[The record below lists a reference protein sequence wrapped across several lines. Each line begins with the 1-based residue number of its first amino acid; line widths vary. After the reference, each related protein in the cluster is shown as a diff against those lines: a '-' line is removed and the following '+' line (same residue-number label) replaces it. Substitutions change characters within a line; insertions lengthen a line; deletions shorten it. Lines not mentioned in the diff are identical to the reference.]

1 MVNFIHEIREWIML
15 AMEAGILYYV
25 AREFY
30 YDRDKDLAKEHKKTR
45 TTKKV
50 TNKPGGETIT
60 EESIETSE
68 SSFKGE
74 MDATDSVMIKDFDK
88 EKNQKIL

>member
-1 MVNFIHEIREWIML
+1 MW

-30 YDRDKDLAKEHKKTR
+30 YDRDKDLAKAHKKTR

-50 TNKPGGETIT
+50 TSKPGGETIT
-60 EESIETSE
+60 EESTETNEPVSN
-68 SSFKGE
+68 GE
-74 MDATDSVMIKDFDK
+74 RGFDEPITAENTENRSVRREASPK
-88 EKNQKIL
+88 